1 MRGHPSAAWS
11 QPDPRPPKV
20 RTRPASAMIEP
31 SILRRAAR
39 EAFVKLDPRTMI
51 RIPIMFVV
59 EIGTVVTAVQF
70 FAHPSV
76 FVGLITL
83 WLLATVLFANF
94 AEAVA
99 EGRGKAQADTLRRR
113 RQETTAFLLRPD
125 GKTQEIP
132 SSALRAGHLAGVEAG
147 EGIPGGGGG
156 AGGGGGLGGQ
166 AGARGG
172 A

>member
-99 EGRGKAQADTLRRR
+99 EGRGKAQADTLRRS

-125 GKTQEIP
+125 GTTQEIP
-132 SSALRAGHLAGVEAG
+132 SSQLRGGNLAGVEAG
-147 EGIPGGGGG
+147 EAIPGDAEVVEGRGGFYE
-156 AGGGGGLGGQ
+156 AGGP
-166 AGARGG
+166 RE
-172 A
+172 